1 LSILTGIL
9 EEDMMRNDFG
19 NITEEALKEQTASQF
34 LREHIELKGFLPLA
48 EIYEVCF
55 IDSY

>member
-1 LSILTGIL
+1 
-9 EEDMMRNDFG
+9 MMRNDFG
-19 NITEEALKEQTASQF
+19 NITEEALKEQTESQF

-55 IDSY
+55 IDSYQLFDIITYV